1 MKIIS
6 KPSFYYSPL
15 VVSSSLSSLTNRP
28 FQDILSRCWDH
39 KVSAMITLFC
49 SVLFVCFFCYC
60 YRCLCCVLFL
70 CCQGFDVEHHA
81 RQALCPPTPQLYP
94 QSSFSFS
101 FWDTFSLCWT
111 CDLLA
116 SSHSVG
122 VFTSLRCQT
131 QLMGCFL
138 STLVWQRKSSWRADD
153 DNVVWEEGDSHDDKK
168 ADRNFPEKRYLKQIL
183 RKGRNYFKA
192 ELTTRVGKKKKMLL
206 VVEWMS

>member
-1 MKIIS
+1 MLGS
-6 KPSFYYSPL
+6 QSECHDYF
-15 VVSSSLSSLTNRP
+15 V
-28 FQDILSRCWDH
+28 
-39 KVSAMITLFC
+39 LFC
-49 SVLFVCFFCYC
+49 SVCLFVLLLLSLFVLCFVS
-60 YRCLCCVLFL
+60 VLSGIW
-70 CCQGFDVEHHA
+70 CRASCKA
-81 RQALCPPTPQLYP
+81 SPMPPTPQLYP

-192 ELTTRVGKKKKMLL
+192 ELTTRVGKKKKKRCC
-206 VVEWMS
+206 WW